1 MMKVLKKINWL
12 SCKMSFRLN
21 YNYKKQTKE
30 DNIFFFG
37 YTQATNFKAKI
48 DNSYNFKSLTN

>member
-1 MMKVLKKINWL
+1 
-12 SCKMSFRLN
+12 MSFRLN

-30 DNIFFFG
+30 DNIYFFG